1 MATFTLSGLLR
12 RIRGNYATIPNYLEM
27 ELRYMDAGE
36 RGPKAPTLGQGT
48 PGYHSHV
55 IYIVMSSITTS
66 IIVTPSRRSVE
77 RTCDDLAIVVLVA
90 VGLIASLTFR
100 DYGLGWDD
108 YTHAEYADLLLRMYG
123 SGFKDTGALSFANLY
138 MYGGGFDM
146 AAALLHKVIPLELF
160 ETRRL
165 LGAIVGLIGLAV
177 TWRLGRRVGGPLAG
191 LAALLLL
198 ALCPTFYGHMFMNPK
213 DAPFAVAMVILTLGL
228 VRLAEEYPQPS
239 PRTIL
244 IVGLGAG
251 LSIGSRILGGLGLIY
266 ALVGFVPLL
275 AAEVRNQGAREATR
289 RFIHVAYVL
298 LPSLILGYL
307 IMGLIWPWSIMEPG
321 NPFGALNYF
330 SHFFEKPWKEMFDG
344 ALVSVPDMP
353 WSYLPTLF
361 ALQLPEV
368 LLGLAIVGAVGA
380 LVALTRGDVPARR
393 KTILLIVTLA
403 ATLPLATAM
412 AKRPALY
419 NGIRHFIFV
428 IPPMTVLAGT
438 AFAWGM
444 DWLKENRRHWQ
455 PAAVAI
461 FAFGLLLPLS
471 EMIRLHPYEYTHFNH
486 IAGTVRGADDL
497 YMLDYWGLAL
507 KQASDGLREQLAE
520 RQEAAPAGRKWKVAV
535 CGPQRPAQVALG
547 PDFTI
552 GWDSHA
558 ADFAM
563 TLGEFYCKGLLAPV
577 MVEIKRDDVV
587 FARVYDIRG
596 RSISSLLAIPAP

>member
-1 MATFTLSGLLR
+1 
-12 RIRGNYATIPNYLEM
+12 
-27 ELRYMDAGE
+27 
-36 RGPKAPTLGQGT
+36 
-48 PGYHSHV
+48 
-55 IYIVMSSITTS
+55 MSSITTS
-66 IIVTPSRRSVE
+66 GIELPLRRSVE
-77 RTCDDLAIVVLVA
+77 RTCDDLAILVLAVVS
-90 VGLIASLTFR
+90 LIASFTYR

-146 AAALLHKVIPLELF
+146 AAALLHKIIPLELF

-165 LGAIVGLIGLAV
+165 LGAIVGVIGLAV

-198 ALCPTFYGHMFMNPK
+198 TLCPTFYGHMFMNPK
-213 DAPFAVAMVILTLGL
+213 DAPFAVAMVILMLGL
-228 VRLAEEYPQPS
+228 VRLAEEYPSPS

-251 LSIGSRILGGLGLIY
+251 LSIGSRILGGLALLY
-266 ALVGFVPLL
+266 AVIGFVPLIMDD
-275 AAEVRNQGAREATR
+275 VRRHGTREAIR
-289 RFIHVAYVL
+289 RFGHVVHLL
-298 LPSLILGYL
+298 LPGLILGYL
-307 IMGLIWPWSIMEPG
+307 VMGLIWPWSIIAPG
-321 NPFGALNYF
+321 NPFRALTYF

-368 LLGLAIVGAVGA
+368 LLGLCLAGVAIAMTS
-380 LVALTRGDVPARR
+380 LSRSDQSPRR
-393 KTILLIVTLA
+393 KTILLMLTLA
-403 ATLPLATAM
+403 ATLPLLVAIV
-412 AKRPALY
+412 KRPALY

-428 IPPMTVLAGT
+428 IPPMAVLGGV
-438 AFAWGM
+438 AFASLM
-444 DWLKENRRHWQ
+444 DWLRINHRGAQ
-455 PAAVAI
+455 AAALAV
-461 FAFGLLLPLS
+461 FLFGLMLPLA
-471 EMIRLHPYEYTHFNH
+471 EMIRLHPYQYAHFNY
-486 IAGTVRGADDL
+486 IAGTVRAADDR

-507 KQASDGLREQLAE
+507 KQASDALREEIVE
-520 RQEAAPAGRKWKVAV
+520 RQEAPPQGRKWKVAV

-552 GWDSHA
+552 GWDSHS

-563 TLGEFYCKGLLAPV
+563 TLGEFYCRGLAAPLIA
-577 MVEIKRDDVV
+577 EIKRDDVV

-596 RSISSLLAIPAP
+596 RTISSLLAIPAP

>member
-1 MATFTLSGLLR
+1 
-12 RIRGNYATIPNYLEM
+12 
-27 ELRYMDAGE
+27 
-36 RGPKAPTLGQGT
+36 
-48 PGYHSHV
+48 
-55 IYIVMSSITTS
+55 MSSITTS
-66 IIVTPSRRSVE
+66 AIDTPARRSVE
-77 RTCDDLAIVVLVA
+77 RTCDDLALLVLGAVVL
-90 VGLIASLTFR
+90 IAGLTFR

-146 AAALLHKVIPLELF
+146 VAALLHKVIPLELF

-165 LGAIVGLIGLAV
+165 VGAVVGVVGLAV
-177 TWRLGRRVGGPLAG
+177 TWRLGRRVGGPVAG

-198 ALCPTFYGHMFMNPK
+198 ALCPIFYGHMFMNPK
-213 DAPFAVAMVILTLGL
+213 DAPFAVAMVILMMGL

-239 PRTIL
+239 PRTVL
-244 IVGLGAG
+244 IVGIGAG
-251 LSIGSRILGGLGLIY
+251 LSIGTRILGGLALAY
-266 ALVGFVPLL
+266 AIAGFMPLFI
-275 AAEVRNQGAREATR
+275 EEFNTQGPRKAIR
-289 RFIHVAYVL
+289 RFVHVFYVL
-298 LPSLILGYL
+298 LPGLVLGYL
-307 IMGLIWPWSIMEPG
+307 IMGLIWPWSIIEFD
-321 NPFGALNYF
+321 NPFRALTYF

-368 LLGLAIVGAVGA
+368 MLVLLAVGIAGSFA
-380 LVALTRGDVPARR
+380 LLPRGEIPARR
-393 KTILLIVTLA
+393 KTVLLMLTLA
-403 ATLPLATAM
+403 ATLPIAIAIV
-412 AKRPALY
+412 KRPALY

-428 IPPMTVLAGT
+428 IPPMTILGGL
-438 AFAWGM
+438 AFAWIM
-444 DWLKENRRHWQ
+444 SWLGATRRNWQ
-455 PAAVAI
+455 PVTLAV
-461 FAFGLLLPLS
+461 FAFGLLLSLG
-471 EMIRLHPYEYTHFNH
+471 EMIRLHPYQYTHFNY
-486 IAGTVRGADDL
+486 IAGTVRGADMRF
-497 YMLDYWGLAL
+497 MLDYWGLAF
-507 KQASDGLREQLAE
+507 KQASDALREQLDE
-520 RQEAAPAGRKWKVAV
+520 RQEMPPQGRKWKVAV

-563 TLGEFYCKGLLAPV
+563 TLGEFYCKGLTAPV

-596 RSISSLLAIPAP
+596 RSISSLLSIPAP

>member
-1 MATFTLSGLLR
+1 
-12 RIRGNYATIPNYLEM
+12 
-27 ELRYMDAGE
+27 
-36 RGPKAPTLGQGT
+36 
-48 PGYHSHV
+48 
-55 IYIVMSSITTS
+55 MSSITTS
-66 IIVTPSRRSVE
+66 AIDTPARRSVE
-77 RTCDDLAIVVLVA
+77 RTCDDLAIIVLAA
-90 VGLIASLTFR
+90 VGLVASLTFR

-123 SGFKDTGALSFANLY
+123 TGFKDTGALSFANLY

-146 AAALLHKVIPLELF
+146 AAALLHKIIPLELF

-165 LGAIVGLIGLAV
+165 LGAIVGVVGLAV

-191 LAALLLL
+191 LATLVLL

-213 DAPFAVAMVILTLGL
+213 DAPFAVAMVVLMLGL

-251 LSIGSRILGGLGLIY
+251 LSIGSRILGGLALIY
-266 ALVGFVPLL
+266 AVIGFMPLL
-275 AAEVRNQGAREATR
+275 IEEARNQSTREAVR
-289 RFIHVAYVL
+289 RFAHVIYVL
-298 LPSLILGYL
+298 LPGLVLGYL
-307 IMGLIWPWSIMEPG
+307 VMGLIWPWSIMEPG
-321 NPFGALNYF
+321 NPFRALTYF
-330 SHFFEKPWKEMFDG
+330 SSFFEKPWKEMFDG

-368 LLGLAIVGAVGA
+368 LL
-380 LVALTRGDVPARR
+380 ALTIAGVLGTFIVLPRRDVTARR
-393 KTILLIVTLA
+393 KTILLMLTLA
-403 ATLPLATAM
+403 AMLPLAIAM
-412 AKRPALY
+412 VKRPALY

-428 IPPMTVLAGT
+428 IPPMTVLAGV

-444 DWLKENRRHWQ
+444 NWLKENRRNWQ
-455 PAAVAI
+455 PAAIAV

-471 EMIRLHPYEYTHFNH
+471 EMIRLHPYQYTHFNH
-486 IAGTVRGADDL
+486 IAGTVRAADDL
-497 YMLDYWGLAL
+497 FMLDYWGLAL
-507 KQASDGLREQLAE
+507 KQASDGLREDLAE
-520 RQEAAPAGRKWKVAV
+520 KQEVPPHGRKWKVAV

-563 TLGEFYCKGLLAPV
+563 TLGEFYCKGLTAPV

>member
-1 MATFTLSGLLR
+1 
-12 RIRGNYATIPNYLEM
+12 
-27 ELRYMDAGE
+27 
-36 RGPKAPTLGQGT
+36 
-48 PGYHSHV
+48 
-55 IYIVMSSITTS
+55 MSSITTS
-66 IIVTPSRRSVE
+66 AIDTPARRSLE
-77 RTCDDLAIVVLVA
+77 KTCDDLAIVVLGAVA
-90 VGLIASLTFR
+90 LIAGLTFR

-108 YTHAEYADLLLRMYG
+108 YTHAEYADLLLQMYG

-146 AAALLHKVIPLELF
+146 TAALLHKIIPLELF

-165 LGAIVGLIGLAV
+165 LGAIVGMIGLAV

-191 LAALLLL
+191 LATLLLL

-213 DAPFAVAMVILTLGL
+213 DAPFAVAMVVLLMGL

-251 LSIGSRILGGLGLIY
+251 LSIGCRILGGL
-266 ALVGFVPLL
+266 ALVYAVIGFLPLWIEEFR
-275 AAEVRNQGAREATR
+275 AQGPREAIH
-289 RFIHVAYVL
+289 RFAHAVYVL
-298 LPSLILGYL
+298 LPGLVFGYL
-307 IMGLIWPWSIMEPG
+307 VMGLIWPWSIMEPG
-321 NPFGALNYF
+321 HPFEALTYF

-368 LLGLAIVGAVGA
+368 LLA
-380 LVALTRGDVPARR
+380 LLIAGVAGTFMILSRANVPGRR
-393 KTILLIVTLA
+393 KTILLMLTLA
-403 ATLPLATAM
+403 ATLPLVIAM
-412 AKRPALY
+412 VKRPALY

-428 IPPMTVLAGT
+428 IPPMTVLAGV
-438 AFAWGM
+438 AFARGM
-444 DWLKENRRHWQ
+444 DRLGEKRRNWQ
-455 PAAVAI
+455 PAALAI
-461 FAFGLLLPLS
+461 FAFGLLLPLG
-471 EMIRLHPYEYTHFNH
+471 EMIRLHPYQYTHFNH
-486 IAGTVRGADDL
+486 IAGTVRSADN
-497 YMLDYWGLAL
+497 YFMLDYWGLAL
-507 KQASDGLREQLAE
+507 KQASDELREQLTE
-520 RQEAAPAGRKWKVAV
+520 RQEAPPTNRKWKVAV

-563 TLGEFYCKGLLAPV
+563 TLGEFYCKGLTAPM

>member
-1 MATFTLSGLLR
+1 
-12 RIRGNYATIPNYLEM
+12 
-27 ELRYMDAGE
+27 
-36 RGPKAPTLGQGT
+36 
-48 PGYHSHV
+48 
-55 IYIVMSSITTS
+55 MSSITTS
-66 IIVTPSRRSVE
+66 ALEAPARRSVE
-77 RTCDDLAIVVLVA
+77 KTCDDLAVLVLGVVA
-90 VGLIASLTFR
+90 VVAGLTFR

-108 YTHAEYADLLLRMYG
+108 YTHAEYADLLLRMYE

-146 AAALLHKVIPLELF
+146 AAALLHKIIPLELF

-165 LGAIVGLIGLAV
+165 LGAIVGVIGLAV
-177 TWRLGRRVGGPLAG
+177 TWRLARRVGGPLAG

-213 DAPFAVAMVILTLGL
+213 DAPFAVAMVVLIMGL
-228 VRLAEEYPQPS
+228 VRLIEEYPAPS

-251 LSIGSRILGGLGLIY
+251 LSIGCRVLGGLALIY
-266 ALVGFVPLL
+266 AVVGFVPLL
-275 AAEVRNQGAREATR
+275 IEEFRKQGPREATH
-289 RFIHVAYVL
+289 RFVHVVYVL
-298 LPSLILGYL
+298 LPGLVLGYL
-307 IMGLIWPWSIMEPG
+307 VMGLIWPWSIMEPG
-321 NPFGALNYF
+321 HPLEAVTYF

-368 LLGLAIVGAVGA
+368 LLVLLAAAVVIT
-380 LVALTRGDVPARR
+380 LMSLSRYDVTAKR
-393 KTILLIVTLA
+393 KSIMLMLTLA
-403 ATLPLATAM
+403 ATLPLVIAM
-412 AKRPALY
+412 VKRPALY

-428 IPPMTVLAGT
+428 IPPMTVLAGV
-438 AFAWGM
+438 AFARGM
-444 DWLKENRRHWQ
+444 DWLGENRRAWQ
-455 PAAVAI
+455 PAALAM

-471 EMIRLHPYEYTHFNH
+471 EMIRLHPYQYTHFNH
-486 IAGTVRGADDL
+486 IAGTVRTADNFF
-497 YMLDYWGLAL
+497 MLDYWGLAL

-520 RQEAAPAGRKWKVAV
+520 RQEVPPQNRKWKVAV

-552 GWDSHA
+552 GWDSNA

-563 TLGEFYCKGLLAPV
+563 TLGEFYCKGLAAPV

>member
-1 MATFTLSGLLR
+1 
-12 RIRGNYATIPNYLEM
+12 
-27 ELRYMDAGE
+27 
-36 RGPKAPTLGQGT
+36 
-48 PGYHSHV
+48 
-55 IYIVMSSITTS
+55 MSSITTS
-66 IIVTPSRRSVE
+66 TVDTPLRRSVAQ
-77 RTCDDLAIVVLVA
+77 TCDDLAILVLAAVA
-90 VGLIASLTFR
+90 VVAGLTFR

-165 LGAIVGLIGLAV
+165 LGAFVGIIGLAV
-177 TWRLGRRVGGPLAG
+177 TWRLGRRIGGPLAG

-213 DAPFAVAMVILTLGL
+213 DAPFAVAMVILMLGL
-228 VRLAEEYPQPS
+228 VRLAEEYPSPS
-239 PRTIL
+239 PRTTL

-251 LSIGSRILGGLGLIY
+251 LSLGSRVLGGLALLY
-266 ALVGFVPLL
+266 ALIGFVPLL
-275 AAEVRNQGAREATR
+275 LQEIRAEGAREAAK
-289 RFIHVAYVL
+289 RFAQVIYVL
-298 LPSLILGYL
+298 LPGLALGYL
-307 IMGLIWPWSIMEPG
+307 IMGLIWPWSVIEPG
-321 NPFGALNYF
+321 NPFRALTYF

-368 LLGLAIVGAVGA
+368 LLGLFIASVVGTVIS
-380 LVALTRGDVPARR
+380 LSRENVTARR
-393 KTILLIVTLA
+393 KTIFLMLTTA
-403 ATLPLATAM
+403 ATLPLLVAM
-412 AKRPALY
+412 VKRPALY

-428 IPPMTVLAGT
+428 IPPMAVLAGV
-438 AFAWGM
+438 AFAWGLN
-444 DWLKENRRHWQ
+444 WLKDNGRHWQ
-455 PAAVAI
+455 AAAVAA
-461 FAFGLLLPLS
+461 FVFGLMLPLT
-471 EMIRLHPYEYTHFNH
+471 EMIRLHPYQYTHFNH
-486 IAGTVRGADDL
+486 IAGTVRGANDL
-497 YMLDYWGLAL
+497 FMLDYWGLAF
-507 KQASDGLREQLAE
+507 KQASDRLHEQLDE
-520 RQEAAPAGRKWKVAV
+520 RQEAPPHGRKWKVAV

-552 GWDSHA
+552 GWDSNA

-563 TLGEFYCKGLLAPV
+563 TLGEFYCKGLTAPV

-596 RSISSLLAIPAP
+596 RSISSLLSIPAP

>member
-1 MATFTLSGLLR
+1 
-12 RIRGNYATIPNYLEM
+12 
-27 ELRYMDAGE
+27 
-36 RGPKAPTLGQGT
+36 
-48 PGYHSHV
+48 
-55 IYIVMSSITTS
+55 MSSITTS
-66 IIVTPSRRSVE
+66 AIETPARRSVE
-77 RTCDDLAIVVLVA
+77 KTCDDLAIIVLSAVA
-90 VGLIASLTFR
+90 LIAGLTFR

-165 LGAIVGLIGLAV
+165 LGAVVGVIGLAV
-177 TWRLGRRVGGPLAG
+177 SWRLGRRVGGPLAG

-213 DAPFAVAMVILTLGL
+213 DAPFAVAMVILLMGL
-228 VRLAEEYPQPS
+228 VRLAEEYPAPS

-244 IVGLGAG
+244 IVGFGAG
-251 LSIGSRILGGLGLIY
+251 LSLGCRVLGGLALIY
-266 ALVGFVPLL
+266 AAVGFVPLL
-275 AAEVRNQGAREATR
+275 LEEVRKQGPREAAY
-289 RFIHVAYVL
+289 RFVHVVYVL
-298 LPSLILGYL
+298 LPGLIFGYL
-307 IMGLIWPWSIMEPG
+307 VMGLIWPWSIMEPG
-321 NPFGALNYF
+321 HPLEAVTYF

-368 LLGLAIVGAVGA
+368 LLGL
-380 LVALTRGDVPARR
+380 LVAAVVMSLMSLSRADVAARR
-393 KTILLIVTLA
+393 KTVLLMLTLA
-403 ATLPLATAM
+403 ATLPLVIAM
-412 AKRPALY
+412 VKRPALY

-428 IPPMTVLAGT
+428 IPPMAVLAGF
-438 AFAWGM
+438 AFARTM
-444 DWLKENRRHWQ
+444 DWLGEKRRSWQ
-455 PAAVAI
+455 PVALAV
-461 FAFGLLLPLS
+461 FTFGLLLPLS
-471 EMIRLHPYEYTHFNH
+471 EMIRLHPYQYTHFNH

-497 YMLDYWGLAL
+497 FMLDYWGLAL
-507 KQASDGLREQLAE
+507 KQASDGLREQLIE
-520 RQEAAPAGRKWKVAV
+520 RQEIPPLNGKWKVAV

-552 GWDSHA
+552 GWDSQS

-563 TLGEFYCKGLLAPV
+563 TLAEFYCKGLTAPV
-577 MVEIKRDDVV
+577 LVEIKRDDVV

>member
-1 MATFTLSGLLR
+1 
-12 RIRGNYATIPNYLEM
+12 
-27 ELRYMDAGE
+27 
-36 RGPKAPTLGQGT
+36 
-48 PGYHSHV
+48 
-55 IYIVMSSITTS
+55 MSSITTS
-66 IIVTPSRRSVE
+66 TIDTPSRRSME
-77 RTCDDLAIVVLVA
+77 RTCDDLAILILGA
-90 VGLIASLTFR
+90 VGLIATLTFR

-108 YTHAEYADLLLRMYG
+108 YTHAEYADLLLKMYG
-123 SGFKDTGALSFANLY
+123 SGFKDAGALSFANLY

-146 AAALLHKVIPLELF
+146 AAALLHKIIPLELF

-165 LGAIVGLIGLAV
+165 LGAIVGIIGLAV

-213 DAPFAVAMVILTLGL
+213 DAPFAVAMVILMLGL
-228 VRLAEEYPQPS
+228 VRLAEEYPAPS

-251 LSIGSRILGGLGLIY
+251 LSLGSRVLGGLASLY
-266 ALVGFVPLL
+266 AVIGFVPLF
-275 AAEVRNQGAREATR
+275 AEEIRTQGTREAAR
-289 RFIHVAYVL
+289 RFAHVVYVL
-298 LPSLILGYL
+298 LPGLVLGYL

-321 NPFGALNYF
+321 NPFRALTYF

-368 LLGLAIVGAVGA
+368 LLALFIAGAGGT
-380 LVALTRGDVPARR
+380 LVSLSRHDVTARR
-393 KTILLIVTLA
+393 KTILLMLTTA
-403 ATLPLATAM
+403 ALLPLLIAM
-412 AKRPALY
+412 VKRPALY

-428 IPPMTVLAGT
+428 IPPMTVLAGV

-444 DWLKENRRHWQ
+444 NRLKDNHRNWQ

-461 FAFGLLLPLS
+461 FAFGLMLPLT
-471 EMIRLHPYEYTHFNH
+471 EMVRLHPYEYTHFNH
-486 IAGTVRGADDL
+486 IAGTVREADDRF
-497 YMLDYWGLAL
+497 MLDYWGLAF
-507 KQASDGLREQLAE
+507 KQASDGLREQLDE
-520 RQEAAPAGRKWKVAV
+520 RQEVPPHGRKWKVAV

-563 TLGEFYCKGLLAPV
+563 TLGEFYCKGLTAPV
-577 MVEIKRDDVV
+577 MVEIRRDDVV

>member
-1 MATFTLSGLLR
+1 
-12 RIRGNYATIPNYLEM
+12 
-27 ELRYMDAGE
+27 
-36 RGPKAPTLGQGT
+36 
-48 PGYHSHV
+48 
-55 IYIVMSSITTS
+55 MSSITTS
-66 IIVTPSRRSVE
+66 AIDTPSRRSVE
-77 RTCDDLAIVVLVA
+77 RTCDDLAVVVLAA
-90 VGLIASLTFR
+90 VTLIAGLTFR

-146 AAALLHKVIPLELF
+146 AAALLHRVIPLELF

-165 LGAIVGLIGLAV
+165 LGAIVGVIGLAV

-198 ALCPTFYGHMFMNPK
+198 ALCPTYYGHMFMNPK
-213 DAPFAVAMVILTLGL
+213 DAPFAVAMVILMLGL

-251 LSIGSRILGGLGLIY
+251 LSIGSRILGGLALVY
-266 ALVGFVPLL
+266 ALVGFIPLL
-275 AAEVRNQGAREATR
+275 VDEIRSHGARQAGR
-289 RFIHVAYVL
+289 RFLHLLYVL
-298 LPSLILGYL
+298 MPGLILGYL
-307 IMGLIWPWSIMEPG
+307 VMGLIWPWSIMEAD
-321 NPFGALNYF
+321 NPFQALSYF

-368 LLGLAIVGAVGA
+368 LLGLSIAGVIGAFVV
-380 LVALTRGDVPARR
+380 LPRGDVTARR
-393 KTILLIVTLA
+393 KTVLLTLTLA
-403 ATLPLATAM
+403 AVLPLVIAM
-412 AKRPALY
+412 VKRPALY

-428 IPPMTVLAGT
+428 IPPMTALAGT
-438 AFAWGM
+438 AFAWGLNRLG
-444 DWLKENRRHWQ
+444 DNRRSWQ

-461 FAFGLLLPLS
+461 FAFGLLLPLG
-471 EMIRLHPYEYTHFNH
+471 EMIRLHPYQYTHFNH
-486 IAGTVRGADDL
+486 IAGTVREADDRF
-497 YMLDYWGLAL
+497 MLDYWGLAL
-507 KQASDGLREQLAE
+507 KQASDGLREEIAE
-520 RQEAAPAGRKWKVAV
+520 RHETPPRGRKWKVAV

-563 TLGEFYCKGLLAPV
+563 TLGEFYCKGLTAPV
-577 MVEIKRDDVV
+577 LVEIKRDDVV

>member
-1 MATFTLSGLLR
+1 
-12 RIRGNYATIPNYLEM
+12 
-27 ELRYMDAGE
+27 
-36 RGPKAPTLGQGT
+36 
-48 PGYHSHV
+48 
-55 IYIVMSSITTS
+55 MSSITTS
-66 IIVTPSRRSVE
+66 TIVMPSRRSVE
-77 RTCDDLAIVVLVA
+77 RTSDDLAILVLVV

-146 AAALLHKVIPLELF
+146 AAALLHKIIPLELF

-165 LGAIVGLIGLAV
+165 LGAVVGIIGLAV

-213 DAPFAVAMVILTLGL
+213 DAPFAVAMVILLLGL
-228 VRLAEEYPQPS
+228 VRLAEEYPSPS

-266 ALVGFVPLL
+266 GLVGFVPLL
-275 AAEVRNQGAREATR
+275 VAEVHNQGAREAAR
-289 RFIHVAYVL
+289 RLIQVAYAL

-307 IMGLIWPWSIMEPG
+307 IMGLIWPWSIMQPG

-344 ALVSVPDMP
+344 ALVLVPDMP

-368 LLGLAIVGAVGA
+368 LLGLAIAGGAGT
-380 LVALTRGDVPARR
+380 LVALARGDVPARR

-403 ATLPLATAM
+403 ATLPLAIAM

-444 DWLKENRRHWQ
+444 QWLRENRRLWQ
-455 PAAVAI
+455 PAAVVI
-461 FAFGLLLPLS
+461 FSFGLLLPLS

-520 RQEAAPAGRKWKVAV
+520 RQEAAPQGRKWKVAV

-577 MVEIKRDDVV
+577 MVEIKRDGVV

>member
-1 MATFTLSGLLR
+1 
-12 RIRGNYATIPNYLEM
+12 
-27 ELRYMDAGE
+27 
-36 RGPKAPTLGQGT
+36 
-48 PGYHSHV
+48 
-55 IYIVMSSITTS
+55 MSSITTS
-66 IIVTPSRRSVE
+66 AIDTPARRSME
-77 RTCDDLAIVVLVA
+77 RTCDDVAIIVLAA

-165 LGAIVGLIGLAV
+165 LGAMVGVIGLAV

-191 LAALLLL
+191 LATLLLL
-198 ALCPTFYGHMFMNPK
+198 VLCPTFYGHMFMNPK
-213 DAPFAVAMVILTLGL
+213 DAPFAVSMVILMLGL
-228 VRLAEEYPQPS
+228 VRLAEEYPAPS

-251 LSIGSRILGGLGLIY
+251 LSIGCRILGGL
-266 ALVGFVPLL
+266 ALVYAVAGFIPLFL
-275 AAEVRNQGAREATR
+275 EEIRTHSAREAAH
-289 RFIHVAYVL
+289 RFAHVARVL
-298 LPSLILGYL
+298 LPGLILGYL
-307 IMGLIWPWSIMEPG
+307 VMGLIWPWSIMEPA
-321 NPFGALNYF
+321 NPFHALTYF

-368 LLGLAIVGAVGA
+368 LLTLTIAGVVGTFM
-380 LVALTRGDVPARR
+380 LLSRTDVSARR
-393 KTILLIVTLA
+393 KTILLMLALA
-403 ATLPLATAM
+403 ATLPLVIAM
-412 AKRPALY
+412 VKRPALY

-428 IPPMTVLAGT
+428 IPPMTVLAGV

-444 DWLKENRRHWQ
+444 NWLKENRRSWQ
-455 PAAVAI
+455 PAALAI
-461 FAFGLLLPLS
+461 FAFGLLLPLG
-471 EMIRLHPYEYTHFNH
+471 EMIRLHPYQYTHFNH
-486 IAGTVRGADDL
+486 IAGTVRSADNL
-497 YMLDYWGLAL
+497 FMLDYWGLAL
-507 KQASDGLREQLAE
+507 KQASDGLRDELVE
-520 RQEAAPAGRKWKVAV
+520 RQEVPPRNRKWKVAV

-552 GWDSHA
+552 GWDSNA

-563 TLGEFYCKGLLAPV
+563 TLGEFYCKGLTAPV

>member
-1 MATFTLSGLLR
+1 
-12 RIRGNYATIPNYLEM
+12 
-27 ELRYMDAGE
+27 
-36 RGPKAPTLGQGT
+36 
-48 PGYHSHV
+48 
-55 IYIVMSSITTS
+55 MSSITTS
-66 IIVTPSRRSVE
+66 GVDLPLRRSVE
-77 RTCDDLAIVVLVA
+77 RTCDDLAILVLAVVS
-90 VGLIASLTFR
+90 LIAGFTFR

-146 AAALLHKVIPLELF
+146 AAALLHKIIPLELF

-165 LGAIVGLIGLAV
+165 LGAVVVVIGLAV

-198 ALCPTFYGHMFMNPK
+198 ALCPTYYGHMFMNPK
-213 DAPFAVAMVILTLGL
+213 DAPFAVAMVILMLGL
-228 VRLAEEYPQPS
+228 VRLAEEYPSPS

-251 LSIGSRILGGLGLIY
+251 LSVGSRVLGGLALVY
-266 ALVGFVPLL
+266 ALVGFVPLFL
-275 AAEVRNQGAREATR
+275 EEIHTHNTREAAR
-289 RFIHVAYVL
+289 RFIHVVYVL
-298 LPSLILGYL
+298 LPGLVLGYL
-307 IMGLIWPWSIMEPG
+307 VMGLIWPWSIMEPD
-321 NPFGALNYF
+321 NPFRALTYS

-368 LLGLAIVGAVGA
+368 LLA
-380 LVALTRGDVPARR
+380 LLIAGVTGSLMSLSRTDVPARR
-393 KTILLIVTLA
+393 KTILLMLTLA
-403 ATLPLATAM
+403 ATLPLVIAM
-412 AKRPALY
+412 VKRPALY

-428 IPPMTVLAGT
+428 IPPMTVLAGV
-438 AFAWGM
+438 AFGWGM
-444 DWLKENRRHWQ
+444 NRLKDSRRSWQ
-455 PAAVAI
+455 PAALAV
-461 FAFGLLLPLS
+461 FMFGLLLPLS
-471 EMIRLHPYEYTHFNH
+471 EMVRLHPYEYTHFNH
-486 IAGTVRGADDL
+486 IAGTVRTADNFF
-497 YMLDYWGLAL
+497 MLDYWGLAL
-507 KQASDGLREQLAE
+507 KQASDGLREELVE
-520 RQEAAPAGRKWKVAV
+520 RQEIAPSGRKWKVAV

-552 GWDSHA
+552 GWDSNA

-563 TLGEFYCKGLLAPV
+563 TLGEFYCKGLTAPV

-596 RSISSLLAIPAP
+596 RAISSLLAIPAP

>member
-1 MATFTLSGLLR
+1 
-12 RIRGNYATIPNYLEM
+12 
-27 ELRYMDAGE
+27 
-36 RGPKAPTLGQGT
+36 
-48 PGYHSHV
+48 
-55 IYIVMSSITTS
+55 MSSITTS
-66 IIVTPSRRSVE
+66 AIETPARRSLE
-77 RTCDDLAIVVLVA
+77 RTCDDLALLVLAIVA
-90 VGLIASLTFR
+90 LIAGLTFR

-123 SGFKDTGALSFANLY
+123 SGFRDTGALSFANLY

-165 LGAIVGLIGLAV
+165 LGAVVGVIGLAV
-177 TWRLGRRVGGPLAG
+177 TWRLGRRVGGPIAG

-198 ALCPTFYGHMFMNPK
+198 ALCPIFYGHMFMNPK
-213 DAPFAVAMVILTLGL
+213 DAPFAVAMVILMMGL

-244 IVGLGAG
+244 IVGIGAG
-251 LSIGSRILGGLGLIY
+251 LSIGSRILGGLALVY

-275 AAEVRNQGAREATR
+275 IQEFRSQSTREAIH
-289 RFIHVAYVL
+289 RFVHVLYVL
-298 LPSLILGYL
+298 LPGLVLGYL
-307 IMGLIWPWSIMEPG
+307 IMGLIWPWSIIQFD
-321 NPFGALNYF
+321 NPFHALTYF

-368 LLGLAIVGAVGA
+368 LLALLGAGIVGTFVV
-380 LVALTRGDVPARR
+380 LPRTDVTARR
-393 KTILLIVTLA
+393 KTILLMLMLA
-403 ATLPLATAM
+403 ATLPIAIAIV
-412 AKRPALY
+412 KRPALY

-428 IPPMTVLAGT
+428 VPPMTILGGVSFAWVMNWLGTNRRNWQPVVLAV
-438 AFAWGM
+438 F
-444 DWLKENRRHWQ
+444 
-455 PAAVAI
+455 I
-461 FAFGLLLPLS
+461 FGLLLPLG
-471 EMIRLHPYEYTHFNH
+471 EMIRLHPYQYTHFNH
-486 IAGTVRGADDL
+486 IAGTVRGADDRF
-497 YMLDYWGLAL
+497 MLDYWGLAF
-507 KQASDGLREQLAE
+507 KQASDGLREQLDE
-520 RQEAAPAGRKWKVAV
+520 RQEVPPHGRKWKVAV

-563 TLGEFYCKGLLAPV
+563 TLGEFYCKGLTAPV

-596 RSISSLLAIPAP
+596 RSISNLLSIPAP